1 MYDIH
6 VLVKY
11 DIDTSELPSDGY
23 ILTSPNAYN
32 NSIYKYKS
40 QDTIDIRLE
49 ELELLDSEAQVL
61 FISMSDT
68 EKPDFGK
75 VKHWYNS
82 IVQDYLKVDEIHN
95 VEVTYLEYAFDP
107 VHAVLIEGEE
117 LELQSLINKILPNDK
132 LKDYF
137 LYHLA
142 SCLSYG
148 NLDKVFVIW
157 SGIGSNGKLMKQLGL
172 ESE

>member
-1 MYDIH
+1 
-6 VLVKY
+6 
-11 DIDTSELPSDGY
+11 
-23 ILTSPNAYN
+23 
-32 NSIYKYKS
+32 
-40 QDTIDIRLE
+40 
-49 ELELLDSEAQVL
+49 
-61 FISMSDT
+61 
-68 EKPDFGK
+68 FGK

-142 SCLSYG
+142 SCLSY
-148 NLDKVFVIW
+148 
-157 SGIGSNGKLMKQLGL
+157 
-172 ESE
+172 